1 MQDTAKN
8 VFPASATP
16 WEQSFNN
23 GNKKNQM
30 YAFRRGERQVEKEEK
45 VVQKKKW
52 FRASDPTQEM

>member
-45 VVQKKKW
+45 VVQ
-52 FRASDPTQEM
+52 SQ